1 LHWDNSVAIELKA
14 IEQLAADQSSLKAAA
29 GLAKPAKWSG
39 VGASRDGA
47 LLWGECAG
55 SGANP
60 YRVMADLRD
69 LGNKCTCPSRK
80 FPCKHVL
87 GLLWLNAEA
96 IVPFAPADTPAWVS
110 DWLGRRRTGGGAP
123 KTASPDAPAAS
134 KDARAAQLAEPE
146 ALEDPKE
153 VARREA
159 AAAKRSED
167 TERAI
172 SDALDALEQWI
183 GDQLRMGLSAF
194 IDDAT
199 ARCRRIAARLVDG
212 KAAALAGRIDELP
225 GRILA
230 LPAGDRPRGAVV
242 ELGKLVLL
250 ARAFRAAPRDAD
262 TRRAVA
268 TSESRE
274 TVLADP
280 HTLQVNACWEVLAE
294 QVPDTARRA
303 GVGDDLAAQ
312 SRPGRSALRD
322 AARFF
327 PGQRRTARVGVCAV
341 RTVFGR
347 TGLLS
352 VATAAARVAGSAGGS
367 GGCGCAGVAGGGAS
381 ARRGLDR
388 AAAC

>member
-1 LHWDNSVAIELKA
+1 VAIDLKA
-14 IEQLAADQSSLKAAA
+14 IEQLATDQSSLKAAA

-39 VGASRDGA
+39 VGASTDGA
-47 LLWGECAG
+47 LVWGECAG

-96 IVPFAPADTPAWVS
+96 VVPFAPADTPARVS
-110 DWLGRRRTGGGAP
+110 DWLGRRRPGAGAA
-123 KTASPDAPAAS
+123 KAPANVAPAGA
-134 KDARAAQLAEPE
+134 KDMRAVQDAQPE
-146 ALEDPKE
+146 AIEDPKAA
-153 VARREA
+153 ARREA

-172 SDALDALEQWI
+172 LGALEQWI
-183 GDQLRMGLSAF
+183 GDQLRMGLSVF

-225 GRILA
+225 ARLLA
-230 LPAGDRPRGAVV
+230 LPPGDRLRGAVV

-250 ARAFRAAPRDAD
+250 ARAFRATPREANI
-262 TRRAVA
+262 RRAVA

-274 TVLADP
+274 TILANP
-280 HTLQVNACWEVLAE
+280 QTLNVKACWEVLTE
-294 QVPDTARRA
+294 QVETRRDGLVSQTTWLLNLGAAGPRFAMLLDYFRRA
-303 GVGDDLAAQ
+303 QGGADRCLRQASDFRVSSPSIRRS
-312 SRPGRSALRD
+312 SRYAPCSLRARPCKRPMRRHGLRCKQRSAM
-322 AARFF
+322 
-327 PGQRRTARVGVCAV
+327 P
-341 RTVFGR
+341 
-347 TGLLS
+347 
-352 VATAAARVAGSAGGS
+352 
-367 GGCGCAGVAGGGAS
+367 
-381 ARRGLDR
+381 
-388 AAAC
+388 